1 MNFTVLSLGFL
12 LFILCSLDTV
22 SLQSNENVV
31 SLSEWFG
38 FVRQA
43 KVDVQILE
51 PRGIQIWTKYR
62 PTVSNFGVELLV
74 NPTDS
79 EDDDLMVILGDT
91 IKYRVV
97 EIEDSEVYWS
107 QWRTIFVDK
116 SFFVQTGH
124 YCSSQCGNNEDHKK
138 IQFLKEYIEK
148 MLDNCE
154 LNRLSENLFFPMKHA
169 QALVSN
175 PERFVKTRLYSV
187 DSLKPLVQRV
197 QNVYVAEDGVGFGMQ
212 NIFEKLTVLDLG
224 RNQLGVVDFDEYL
237 IAPGTSPPVTDS

>member
-79 EDDDLMVILGDT
+79 EVGCHLCRNISVPQDGKFFIQDDDLMVILGDT

-175 PERFVKTRLYSV
+175 PESV
-187 DSLKPLVQRV
+187 CKMS
-197 QNVYVAEDGVGFGMQ
+197 M
-212 NIFEKLTVLDLG
+212 
-224 RNQLGVVDFDEYL
+224 
-237 IAPGTSPPVTDS
+237 